1 MEFLQTIYQEVLAFF
16 SFNNLLEIIRSGD
29 YGQLLTLDG
38 FRATLGP
45 FIPVLLVIEIIRSLF
60 YRKLTFSEYKVS
72 FFTYV
77 LNRFISRFI
86 SIAAIAFCIGL
97 FEPIALFKTEFT
109 WYWFIYGYVIWEF
122 AHFIYHYLGHKVR
135 LFWCLHSTHHAPEYM
150 NLSVTYAHFFLEAP
164 YADVIRT
171 SICILMGVNPP
182 LLFLIMF
189 IDGFWGSFIHIGE
202 DVLKDGRL
210 GLLNKIIL
218 TPSHHRVHHAR
229 NPLYMDT
236 NFCNLLNIW
245 DKAFGTFQPEKKEIA
260 IEYGITRPMKKNSF
274 LDAYFGEIYLL
285 ARDVYKAP
293 GLKNKFL
300 YLIMPPGWNHTGHH
314 KTAKIVRKEYLEQ
327 HPAEPLHPSSLAAS
341 EPGTAT
347 VN

>member
-1 MEFLQTIYQEVLAFF
+1 MEFLETLYREVLMFF
-16 SFNNLLEIIRSGD
+16 SIQGLLDIIKTGD
-29 YGQLLTLDG
+29 YQQLLTLDG
-38 FRATLGP
+38 LRVALLP
-45 FIPVLLVIEIIRSLF
+45 FIPLLLIIELIRALF
-60 YRKLTFSEYKVS
+60 YRKLTFSEYKVG

-86 SIAAIAFCIGL
+86 SIAMVGLCIGL

-109 WYWFIYGYVIWEF
+109 WYWLLYGYVIWEF

-164 YADVIRT
+164 YADAIRT
-171 SICILMGVNPP
+171 SICILLGVNPP

-189 IDGFWGSFIHIGE
+189 IDGTWGAFIHIGE
-202 DVLKDGRL
+202 DVMKDGRM
-210 GLLNKIIL
+210 GFLNKLIL

-229 NPLYMDT
+229 NPLYMDM

-245 DKAFGTFQPEKKEIA
+245 DKVFGTFQPERKDIA
-260 IEYGITRPMKKNSF
+260 IEYGITRPMKKDSF
-274 LDAYFGEIYLL
+274 LDAYFGELYCL
-285 ARDVYKAP
+285 AKDVYYAP

-300 YLIMPPGWNHTGHH
+300 YLFMPPGWSHTGEH
-314 KTAKIVRKEYLEQ
+314 KTAAVVRKKFLEKQ
-327 HPAEPLHPSSLAAS
+327 AEMPR
-341 EPGTAT
+341 
-347 VN
+347 